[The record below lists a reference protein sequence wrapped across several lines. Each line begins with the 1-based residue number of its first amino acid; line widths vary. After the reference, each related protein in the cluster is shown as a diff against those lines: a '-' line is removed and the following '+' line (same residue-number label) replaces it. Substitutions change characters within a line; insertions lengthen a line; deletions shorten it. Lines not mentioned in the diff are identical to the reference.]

1 MARKTRYQQIA
12 DTIMEKISNGE
23 LQPGDALPSELD
35 LKDQYG
41 VSRDTIRQAIKS
53 LVEEDILE
61 RIQGSGT
68 YVKKPKVDYQ
78 VYQLQSFSESV
89 ADKSLPLKTDVLTF
103 ELMAADEILAD
114 IFELEEGTRLYHIER
129 LRHIEGRPAVFEES
143 WMPVDLFPEMN
154 MEILSRSKYE
164 YVEKTK
170 GWPIDFADEEIS
182 ARTPT
187 GKISKLLNIEEI
199 NPIICKITS
208 TKLKDGVT
216 FDYGVCYFHPNEYKF
231 VSRAYR

>member
-78 VYQLQSFSESV
+78 VYQLLSFSESV
-89 ADKSLPLKTDVLTF
+89 ADKSLPLQTDVLTF
-103 ELMAADEILAD
+103 ELTTADEVLAE
-114 IFELEEGTRLYHIER
+114 IFKLATPNPL
-129 LRHIEGRPAVFEES
+129 
-143 WMPVDLFPEMN
+143 
-154 MEILSRSKYE
+154 
-164 YVEKTK
+164 TK
-170 GWPIDFADEEIS
+170 
-182 ARTPT
+182 
-187 GKISKLLNIEEI
+187 
-199 NPIICKITS
+199 
-208 TKLKDGVT
+208 
-216 FDYGVCYFHPNEYKF
+216 
-231 VSRAYR
+231 